1 MNADADR
8 TKLDRAQECLD
19 RGLVLAMFGEA
30 AQATRFYRK
39 ALLLDPKNVL
49 GHYMLGL
56 ALMNQGNTDDAI
68 EQLREATE
76 IDGYGSRCEWAR
88 AEAERLL
95 SDHGVQNHAL

>member
-1 MNADADR
+1 MNTDVDS
-8 TKLDRAQECLD
+8 TKLERAEECLD

-39 ALLLDPKNVL
+39 ALLLDPNNAL

-56 ALMNQGNTDDAI
+56 ALMKQGETHDAI
-68 EQLREATE
+68 EQLREAKYTTR
-76 IDGYGSRCEWAR
+76 DGSRYDWAR

-95 SDHGVQNHAL
+95 TNHGVRNRAS